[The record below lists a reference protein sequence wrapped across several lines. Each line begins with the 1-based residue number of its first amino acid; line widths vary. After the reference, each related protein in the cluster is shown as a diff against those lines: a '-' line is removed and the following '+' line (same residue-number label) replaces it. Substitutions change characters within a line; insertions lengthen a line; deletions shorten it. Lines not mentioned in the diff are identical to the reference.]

1 MISAAMLLRPVM
13 SAVFAH
19 CILLQHAC
27 HHLRRRHIAGTD
39 RVIRPGK
46 DNFMTKRILI
56 DARQTEE
63 TRVVLL
69 SGTRIDDFD
78 YETENRKQLKGN
90 VYLARVT
97 RVEPSLQA
105 AFVEYGGNRQG
116 FLAFSEIH
124 PDYYRI
130 PVEDREALIEAETAV
145 SDDEAEDAPED
156 DAPETVGGESAEDED
171 IRPKRRIKKYKIQEV
186 ISRKQIM
193 LVQVVKEER
202 GNKGAAL
209 TTYLSL
215 AGRYCVLMPN
225 NSRGGGVSRKITN
238 PADRKRLKTV
248 VGGLDIAKGMAV
260 IVRTAGAK
268 RTKTEI
274 ARDYAYLSKLWDEIR
289 NRTLESQ
296 APCLIH
302 EEGDLIKRSIRDM
315 YTSEVDE
322 VLVEGEEAYKI
333 ARNQMKMLIPSH
345 LKNVK
350 KFAESQPIFQHFNV
364 ESQME
369 TIQSPQ
375 VTLKS
380 GGYLVINQTEALVA
394 VDVNSGKSTRERNIE
409 ETALKTN
416 LEAADE
422 LARQLR
428 LRDMSGLIVVDF
440 IDMEDN
446 RNQNAV
452 ERRMKDAMRNDR
464 ARVQIGSISHF
475 GLLEMSRQR
484 LRLSINE
491 SISNLCPHCEGT
503 GRVRSIDTA
512 AMQVLRSIEDE
523 AQKGKMDVL
532 HITVHRDIALFIL
545 NHKRIT
551 LADIESRFGL
561 TIVLH
566 SDDTL
571 IAPEYRVEREGFQGK
586 SQSRQNN
593 RQDQRRAQKTE
604 PVKANGDDDDHS
616 DAADGNSQFADDE
629 SVDGDQPK
637 RRRRGRRGGRRRRGK
652 RNGEEAQQIDASTAE
667 DAAAKS
673 DNAKNDNAESDNDA
687 VSAPNDEDAKPKKP
701 ARGRS
706 RGRRGAKN
714 DTADGE
720 TNAKSHIDPSPADS
734 TSAANAAPDAANA
747 ANDGEVVK
755 DSKAARKT
763 TRKKAAKKP
772 AKQSA
777 DAGGENAG
785 SDDAGSETAKPVAKK
800 PARGRKPKMASAAA
814 NDAAASDDAEPK
826 AVAKKP
832 ARATRPKKATKAAAS
847 LASDASDANSAGDT
861 STTSANGDA
870 EAGSAAANRAPISS
884 APQDVIEVGNADPAA
899 RKRGWW
905 SRSD

>member
-1 MISAAMLLRPVM
+1 
-13 SAVFAH
+13 
-19 CILLQHAC
+19 
-27 HHLRRRHIAGTD
+27 
-39 RVIRPGK
+39 
-46 DNFMTKRILI
+46 MTKRILI

-78 YETENRKQLKGN
+78 YETEHRKQLKGN

-130 PVEDREALIEAETAV
+130 PIEDREALIEAEGT
-145 SDDEAEDAPED
+145 SHDDDAEDAPED
-156 DAPETVGGESAEDED
+156 GTPETVGGESAEDED
-171 IRPKRRIKKYKIQEV
+171 IRPKRQIKKYKIQEV

-274 ARDYAYLSKLWDEIR
+274 SRDYAYLSKLWDEIR

-322 VLVEGEEAYKI
+322 VLVEGEEAYKT

-345 LKNVK
+345 VKNVK
-350 KFAESQPIFQHFNV
+350 KFSESQPIFQHFNV
-364 ESQME
+364 ESQMD

-416 LEAADE
+416 LEAAEE

-440 IDMEDN
+440 IDMEDS
-446 RNQNAV
+446 RNQHAV

-503 GRVRSIDTA
+503 GRIRSIDTA

-545 NHKRIT
+545 NHKRAS

-561 TIVLH
+561 TIILH
-566 SDDTL
+566 SDDSL

-586 SQSRQNN
+586 SQPRQNG
-593 RQDQRRAQKTE
+593 RQNHRQPQKTTQS
-604 PVKANGDDDDHS
+604 DDNADNDAETDEADS
-616 DAADGNSQFADDE
+616 TSQFSDDAAGDE
-629 SVDGDQPK
+629 DQPK

-652 RNGEEAQQIDASTAE
+652 RNGEDNQQIETASNDDVAAD
-667 DAAAKS
+667 DAAGDHADHTATTAS
-673 DNAKNDNAESDNDA
+673 DD
-687 VSAPNDEDAKPKKP
+687 DAKPKKA
-701 ARGRS
+701 ARGRG
-706 RGRRGAKN
+706 RGRRVARN
-714 DTADGE
+714 DDAENKRDESGQPE
-720 TNAKSHIDPSPADS
+720 PSPASGDP
-734 TSAANAAPDAANA
+734 APDAAA
-747 ANDGEVVK
+747 DTASPDGDTAVK
-755 DSKAARKT
+755 ESKSAGKSA
-763 TRKKAAKKP
+763 RKKAAQKP
-772 AKQSA
+772 AKASA
-777 DAGGENAG
+777 VSDEDG
-785 SDDAGSETAKPVAKK
+785 SDGSKAVKADAKK
-800 PARGRKPKMASAAA
+800 PARGRKPKVKSQTSA
-814 NDAAASDDAEPK
+814 DDAASDDAGSGT
-826 AVAKKP
+826 AAKKP
-832 ARATRPKKATKAAAS
+832 ARKSSAKKAKKSAANKTGDAGAAA
-847 LASDASDANSAGDT
+847 
-861 STTSANGDA
+861 ANGSA
-870 EAGSAAANRAPISS
+870 ETASHAANRAPISS
-884 APQDVIEVGNADPAA
+884 APQDVIDVGSAAPDA

-905 SRSD
+905 SRGE

>member
-1 MISAAMLLRPVM
+1 
-13 SAVFAH
+13 
-19 CILLQHAC
+19 
-27 HHLRRRHIAGTD
+27 
-39 RVIRPGK
+39 
-46 DNFMTKRILI
+46 MTKRILI

-78 YETENRKQLKGN
+78 YETEHRKQLKGN

-130 PVEDREALIEAETAV
+130 PIEDREALIEAEGA
-145 SDDEAEDAPED
+145 SHDDDAEDAPED
-156 DAPETVGGESAEDED
+156 GTPETVGGESAEDED
-171 IRPKRRIKKYKIQEV
+171 IRPKRQVKKYKIQEV

-322 VLVEGEEAYKI
+322 VLVEGEEAYKT

-345 LKNVK
+345 VKNVK
-350 KFAESQPIFQHFNV
+350 KFSESQPIFQHFNV
-364 ESQME
+364 ESQMD

-416 LEAADE
+416 LEAAEE

-440 IDMEDN
+440 IDMEDS
-446 RNQNAV
+446 RNQHAV

-503 GRVRSIDTA
+503 GRIRSIDTA

-545 NHKRIT
+545 NHKRAS
-551 LADIESRFGL
+551 LADFESRFGL
-561 TIVLH
+561 TIILH
-566 SDDTL
+566 SDDSL

-586 SQSRQNN
+586 SQPRQNG
-593 RQDQRRAQKTE
+593 RQAQKINQSNDSVDNDGQTDE
-604 PVKANGDDDDHS
+604 SDGNAQFGDD
-616 DAADGNSQFADDE
+616 ATGDE
-629 SVDGDQPK
+629 DQPK

-652 RNGEEAQQIDASTAE
+652 RNGEDNQQIEATGND
-667 DAAAKS
+667 DAAANGAAG
-673 DNAKNDNAESDNDA
+673 DNADDTASASSDD
-687 VSAPNDEDAKPKKP
+687 DAKPKKA
-701 ARGRS
+701 ARGRG
-706 RGRRGAKN
+706 RGRRVARN
-714 DTADGE
+714 DGGE
-720 TNAKSHIDPSPADS
+720 NDRDEPGQTEPSKASGDP
-734 TSAANAAPDAANA
+734 APDAVADPASPDGDA
-747 ANDGEVVK
+747 AVK
-755 DSKAARKT
+755 ESKSAGKP

-772 AKQSA
+772 AKTPAAS
-777 DAGGENAG
+777 DNDG
-785 SDDAGSETAKPVAKK
+785 SDGTEDAKADAKK
-800 PARGRKPKMASAAA
+800 PARGRKPKAEDTAGDD
-814 NDAAASDDAEPK
+814 DAAVKTA
-826 AVAKKP
+826 AKKP
-832 ARATRPKKATKAAAS
+832 TRKAAKKAPVKAASKAADKMADNATAKDTPDTAKAGTAAS
-847 LASDASDANSAGDT
+847 AR
-861 STTSANGDA
+861 
-870 EAGSAAANRAPISS
+870 EAISS
-884 APQDVIEVGNADPAA
+884 APMDVVEIGSDEPKSP
-899 RKRGWW
+899 RRGWW
-905 SRSD
+905 SRS

>member
-1 MISAAMLLRPVM
+1 
-13 SAVFAH
+13 
-19 CILLQHAC
+19 
-27 HHLRRRHIAGTD
+27 
-39 RVIRPGK
+39 
-46 DNFMTKRILI
+46 MTKRILI

-69 SGTRIDDFD
+69 SGARIEDFD
-78 YETENRKQLKGN
+78 YETEHRKQLKGN

-130 PVEDREALIEAETAV
+130 PIEDREALIEAEGA
-145 SDDEAEDAPED
+145 SHDDDAEDAPED
-156 DAPETVGGESAEDED
+156 GTPETVGGESAEDED
-171 IRPKRRIKKYKIQEV
+171 IRPKRQVKKYKIQEV

-202 GNKGAAL
+202 GSKGAAL

-238 PADRKRLKTV
+238 PVDRKRLKTV
-248 VGGLDIAKGMAV
+248 VGSLDIAKGMAV

-274 ARDYAYLSKLWDEIR
+274 ARDYTYLSKLWDEIR

-302 EEGDLIKRSIRDM
+302 EEGDLIKRSMRDM

-322 VLVEGEEAYKI
+322 VLVEGDKAYKT

-345 LKNVK
+345 AKNVK
-350 KFAESQPIFQHFNV
+350 KFSESQPIFQHFNV
-364 ESQME
+364 ESQMD

-440 IDMEDN
+440 IDMEDS
-446 RNQNAV
+446 RNQHAV

-503 GRVRSIDTA
+503 GRIRSIDTA

-545 NHKRIT
+545 NHKRAS
-551 LADIESRFGL
+551 LADFESRFGL
-561 TIVLH
+561 TIILH
-566 SDDTL
+566 SDDSL
-571 IAPEYRVEREGFQGK
+571 IAPEYRVERDGFQGK
-586 SQSRQNN
+586 SQPRQNG
-593 RQDQRRAQKTE
+593 RQSQKT
-604 PVKANGDDDDHS
+604 NQS
-616 DAADGNSQFADDE
+616 NE
-629 SVDGDQPK
+629 SVDNDGQSDELDGNAQFGDDATGDEDQPK

-652 RNGEEAQQIDASTAE
+652 RNGDDNQQIEATGTDDAGANG
-667 DAAAKS
+667 AAA
-673 DNAKNDNAESDNDA
+673 DNADDTATASIDD
-687 VSAPNDEDAKPKKP
+687 DAKPKKA
-701 ARGRS
+701 ARGRG
-706 RGRRGAKN
+706 RGRRVAGNDGGKN
-714 DTADGE
+714 YRDEPGQTEPSKAIG
-720 TNAKSHIDPSPADS
+720 DPTLDAMANPASPGG
-734 TSAANAAPDAANA
+734 DAA
-747 ANDGEVVK
+747 VK
-755 DSKAARKT
+755 KSKSAGKP

-772 AKQSA
+772 AKTPAASKNDGSHGNE
-777 DAGGENAG
+777 DAKV
-785 SDDAGSETAKPVAKK
+785 DAKK
-800 PARGRKPKMASAAA
+800 PARGRKPKVKSQP
-814 NDAAASDDAEPK
+814 DADGTASDDAGSETDS
-826 AVAKKP
+826 KKP
-832 ARATRPKKATKAAAS
+832 ARKSSTKKAKKSVANFTE
-847 LASDASDANSAGDT
+847 DASVAATKGSAD
-861 STTSANGDA
+861 
-870 EAGSAAANRAPISS
+870 AGSRTANRAPISS
-884 APQDVIEVGNADPAA
+884 AAQNVIDVGSAAPDA

-905 SRSD
+905 SRTE

>member
-1 MISAAMLLRPVM
+1 
-13 SAVFAH
+13 
-19 CILLQHAC
+19 
-27 HHLRRRHIAGTD
+27 
-39 RVIRPGK
+39 
-46 DNFMTKRILI
+46 MTKRILI

-78 YETENRKQLKGN
+78 YETEHRKQLKGN

-130 PVEDREALIEAETAV
+130 PIEDREALIEAEGA
-145 SDDEAEDAPED
+145 SHDDDAEDVLED
-156 DAPETVGGESAEDED
+156 GTPETVGGESVDDED
-171 IRPKRRIKKYKIQEV
+171 IRPKRQIKKYKIQEV

-248 VGGLDIAKGMAV
+248 VGSLDIVKGMAV

-289 NRTLESQ
+289 SRTLESQ

-302 EEGDLIKRSIRDM
+302 EEGDLIKRSMRDM

-322 VLVEGEEAYKI
+322 VLVEGEEAYKT
-333 ARNQMKMLIPSH
+333 ARNQIKMLIPSH
-345 LKNVK
+345 AKNVK
-350 KFAESQPIFQHFNV
+350 KFSESQPIFQHFNV
-364 ESQME
+364 ESQMD

-394 VDVNSGKSTRERNIE
+394 IDVNSGKSTRERNIE

-416 LEAADE
+416 LEAAEE

-440 IDMEDN
+440 IDMEDS
-446 RNQNAV
+446 RNQHAV

-491 SISNLCPHCEGT
+491 SISNLCPYCEGT
-503 GRVRSIDTA
+503 GRIRSIDTA

-523 AQKGKMDVL
+523 AQKGEMNVL
-532 HITVHRDIALFIL
+532 HITAHRDIALFIL
-545 NHKRIT
+545 NHKRSS
-551 LADIESRFGL
+551 LADMESRFGL
-561 TIVLH
+561 TIILH
-566 SDDTL
+566 SDDSL
-571 IAPEYRVEREGFQGK
+571 ISPEYRVEREGFRGK
-586 SQSRQNN
+586 SQPRQNG
-593 RQDQRRAQKTE
+593 RQNHRPSKKTDHSNDNTDNDGQTDE
-604 PVKANGDDDDHS
+604 ANGTTQFSDD
-616 DAADGNSQFADDE
+616 GIGDE
-629 SVDGDQPK
+629 DQPK

-652 RNGEEAQQIDASTAE
+652 RTDEDNQKIEANTND
-667 DAAAKS
+667 DAAANGASS
-673 DNAKNDNAESDNDA
+673 DNADDA
-687 VSAPNDEDAKPKKP
+687 ATASRGDDTKPEKA
-701 ARGRS
+701 ARGRG
-706 RGRRGAKN
+706 RGRPVTKN
-714 DTADGE
+714 GGPDNERNGSGNTE
-720 TNAKSHIDPSPADS
+720 T
-734 TSAANAAPDAANA
+734 
-747 ANDGEVVK
+747 
-755 DSKAARKT
+755 SKASEGPAPEAVNTASLINEAAVKKSNSPGKPV
-763 TRKKAAKKP
+763 RKKAAKKL
-772 AKQSA
+772 AKTASA
-777 DAGGENAG
+777 SDDDG
-785 SDDAGSETAKPVAKK
+785 SDIAKAEKANAKK
-800 PARGRKPKMASAAA
+800 PARGRKPKVNSQ
-814 NDAAASDDAEPK
+814 NDADGAASDNVGSSTTVKKQARKSP
-826 AVAKKP
+826 AKK
-832 ARATRPKKATKAAAS
+832 AKKLSASKTEDTGPAAADGS
-847 LASDASDANSAGDT
+847 VDT
-861 STTSANGDA
+861 DSQS
-870 EAGSAAANRAPISS
+870 SNRVPISS
-884 APQDVIEVGNADPAA
+884 APQDVIEVGSAAPDA

-905 SRSD
+905 SRGE

>member
-1 MISAAMLLRPVM
+1 
-13 SAVFAH
+13 
-19 CILLQHAC
+19 
-27 HHLRRRHIAGTD
+27 
-39 RVIRPGK
+39 
-46 DNFMTKRILI
+46 MTKRILI

-69 SGTRIDDFD
+69 SGTRIEDFD
-78 YETENRKQLKGN
+78 YETEHRKQLKGN

-130 PVEDREALIEAETAV
+130 PIEDREAIIEAEV
-145 SDDEAEDAPED
+145 ISQDDDAEDAPED
-156 DAPETVGGESAEDED
+156 GIPETVGGESAVDED
-171 IRPKRRIKKYKIQEV
+171 IRPKRQVKKYKIQEV
-186 ISRKQIM
+186 ISKKQIM

-238 PADRKRLKTV
+238 PVDRKRLKTV
-248 VGGLDIAKGMAV
+248 VGGLEIAEGMAV

-296 APCLIH
+296 APFLIH

-322 VLVEGEEAYKI
+322 VLVEGENAYKI

-350 KFAESQPIFQHFNV
+350 KFLENQPIFQHFDV
-364 ESQME
+364 ESQID
-369 TIQSPQ
+369 TIQNPQ

-416 LEAADE
+416 LEAAEE

-440 IDMEDN
+440 IDMEDT
-446 RNQNAV
+446 RNQHAV
-452 ERRMKDAMRNDR
+452 ERRMKDVMRSDR

-503 GRVRSIDTA
+503 GRIRSIDTA

-523 AQKGKMDVL
+523 AQRVKTRVL

-545 NHKRIT
+545 NHKRT
-551 LADIESRFGL
+551 SLVDIESRFGL
-561 TIVLH
+561 SIILH
-566 SDDTL
+566 SDDSL
-571 IAPEYRVEREGFQGK
+571 IAPEYRVEREVFQGK
-586 SQSRQNN
+586 LQPRQNSRQSQKNN
-593 RQDQRRAQKTE
+593 NPDNNEDNDCQTAEADASGQFGDYATE
-604 PVKANGDDDDHS
+604 
-616 DAADGNSQFADDE
+616 DE
-629 SVDGDQPK
+629 DQPK

-652 RNGEEAQQIDASTAE
+652 RNGEDNKQIEVSSNEDTAIDDPTGNNADDTKASGIDDEPSPNKAAGGQRRRRSVARNSSAQNEKDELGQTKLTKASDDQSK
-667 DAAAKS
+667 DAAADTSSPSNSVASKKNKS
-673 DNAKNDNAESDNDA
+673 AD
-687 VSAPNDEDAKPKKP
+687 KP
-701 ARGRS
+701 
-706 RGRRGAKN
+706 
-714 DTADGE
+714 T
-720 TNAKSHIDPSPADS
+720 
-734 TSAANAAPDAANA
+734 
-747 ANDGEVVK
+747 V
-755 DSKAARKT
+755 
-763 TRKKAAKKP
+763 KKAAKKP
-772 AKQSA
+772 TKTSSLS
-777 DAGGENAG
+777 DEDG
-785 SDDAGSETAKPVAKK
+785 SDGSKTIKADAKK
-800 PARGRKPKMASAAA
+800 PARGRKPKSKMQTNSEDVKSDDVDSGTTVKKRAQKSSTKKVKKSAA
-814 NDAAASDDAEPK
+814 SKRE
-826 AVAKKP
+826 
-832 ARATRPKKATKAAAS
+832 
-847 LASDASDANSAGDT
+847 DT
-861 STTSANGDA
+861 SMAPANRIAEGDNQ
-870 EAGSAAANRAPISS
+870 AANRNPISS
-884 APQDVIEVGNADPAA
+884 APQDIIDVGSAAPDA

-905 SRSD
+905 SRG